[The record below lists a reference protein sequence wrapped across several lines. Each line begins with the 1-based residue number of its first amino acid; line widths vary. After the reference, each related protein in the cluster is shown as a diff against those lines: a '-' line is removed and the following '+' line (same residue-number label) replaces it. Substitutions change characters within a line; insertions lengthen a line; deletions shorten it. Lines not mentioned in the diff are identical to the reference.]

1 MQENDED
8 NRVVK
13 FHNSQA
19 LIQII
24 NANTTYCLW
33 QRAGGKTGGG
43 IGPRFLHLS
52 ETMPGSQVLLFSDTY
67 DRLQDRIVPNICDF
81 LENKMGLIEGI
92 DFVKYKR
99 PPDTWERPII
109 PLDKFE
115 HVISF
120 ASGMALCLVS
130 LRIEGSANAYNA
142 QAAIGDEV
150 KFCDE
155 SRINTEVLPA
165 LRGSQNLFG
174 HLPEY
179 LSVWMFTDKYG
190 PKIKWLLKK
199 REKVSTEA
207 IDVIYTLQM
216 EIFRLSD
223 TAAAYDAKGDSTS
236 AWEVRR
242 TSKAL
247 KEKAD
252 RIRKNIIYVSDMKPY
267 ENLAAVGEFY
277 FKMQKRVCKNDL
289 EYDVAILNKDPDKV
303 ESCFYP
309 SFTQKN
315 KYRVKKNEDYDKN
328 ASFYIAFDYNFRISP
343 LPIVQY
349 GILPH
354 NEYPTVNF
362 IDALFTLHP
371 LGLEDCIDL
380 FCTKYR
386 DHENKEVNFLYD
398 HTAIGRSPLKTTFKN
413 EVVRHFELKDW
424 NVVCHFMGDA
434 PDHDIKHKLMKRLLQ
449 ETGTNAIQVNEVSC
463 DQLIKSIEMSPA
475 RISGDKTKKDKST
488 ETNEDWPAED
498 STHFSDAFDMLLWGL
513 FEWNIL
519 DIENRIVI
527 PINIV

>member
-1 MQENDED
+1 MEENTDD
-8 NRVVK
+8 SKVVRL
-13 FHNSQA
+13 HNSQA
-19 LIQII
+19 MIQII

-52 ETMPGSQVLLFSDTY
+52 EVMPRAQVLLFSDTY
-67 DRLQDRIVPNICDF
+67 DRLQDRIVPNIIEF
-81 LENKMGLIEGI
+81 LENKLGLLEGV
-92 DFVKYKR
+92 DFVKYKK
-99 PPDTWERPII
+99 PPENWEKPII

-130 LRIEGSANAYNA
+130 LRVEGSANAYNS

-165 LRGSQNLFG
+165 LRGSQDLFG

-199 REKVSTEA
+199 REKVNQQA
-207 IDVIYTLQM
+207 IDIIYTLQM

-223 TAAAYDAKGDSTS
+223 EMKAYQNKGNLTAFYKAKKLHD
-236 AWEVRR
+236 EY
-242 TSKAL
+242 KA
-247 KEKAD
+247 KAD
-252 RIRKNIIYVSDMKPY
+252 RIRKNIVYVSEMKPY
-267 ENLAAVGEFY
+267 ENMPAVGEFY

-309 SFTQKN
+309 TFTNKN
-315 KYRVKKNEDYDKN
+315 KYQVNPGADYDRK
-328 ASFYIAFDYNFRISP
+328 ASFYLAFDYNFRISP
-343 LPIVQY
+343 LPVVQHTT
-349 GILPH
+349 LPG
-354 NEYPTVNF
+354 NAYRTVNF

-371 LGLEDCIDL
+371 LGLEDCIDM
-380 FCTKYR
+380 FCKKYIA
-386 DHENKEVNFLYD
+386 HENKTIHFLFD
-398 HTAIGRSPLKTTFKN
+398 HTAIGRSPLKTTFKT
-413 EVVRHFELKDW
+413 EVVKHFELRGWD
-424 NVVCHFMGDA
+424 VISHFMGDA
-434 PDHDIKHKLMKRLLQ
+434 PDHDIKHKLIKRLLQ
-449 ETGTNAIQVNEVSC
+449 CDGENAIRVNEVSS

-475 RISGDKTKKDKST
+475 KMSGDKTQKDKST
-488 ETNEDWPAED
+488 ERDPDWPAED
-498 STHFSDAFDMLLWGL
+498 STHFSDAFDMILWGL

-519 DIENRIVI
+519 KSEEQWIV
-527 PINIV
+527 PMNIM